1 MEYIIIKYISAHRKL
16 LRKEINAKRKRYD
29 RLAAISSIRLLEL
42 SQDLRWTTP
51 SLVTRKYPL
60 SLVKIN
66 RNRTKSASKYIIGK
80 LVRLRNY
87 KANLPSKPL
96 IFTKDNNICYFIPKP
111 QDSKLVLNLFSF
123 IIYPTIGYS
132 LVSPYLVPS

>member
-29 RLAAISSIRLLEL
+29 RLTAISSIRLLEL

-80 LVRLRNY
+80 LDSLHNH
-87 KANLPSKPL
+87 KADLPSKSL
-96 IFTKDNNICYFIPKP
+96 IFTKDNNI
-111 QDSKLVLNLFSF
+111 
-123 IIYPTIGYS
+123 
-132 LVSPYLVPS
+132 